1 MGDRARK
8 GPNLLFLWE
17 GNRWMKRWN
26 GDLDEEEPQKLA
38 DEPRKGSRTKFCI
51 MTGMYAVFSSRRRP
65 NKTKISFPKF

>member
-26 GDLDEEEPQKLA
+26 GDLDQEEAQKLA
-38 DEPRKGSRTKFCI
+38 DEPRKGSRTKFYI
-51 MTGMYAVFSSRRRP
+51 MTRMYGISFSRRRP
-65 NKTKISFPKF
+65 IKKNLSFPKF

>member
-26 GDLDEEEPQKLA
+26 GDLDQEEPQKLA
-38 DEPRKGSRTKFCI
+38 DEPRKGSRTKFYI
-51 MTGMYAVFSSRRRP
+51 MTRMYEISFSRRRP
-65 NKTKISFPKF
+65 IKKNLSFPKF